1 MIERLL
7 VRLPLIV
14 ILMGLGSIAMVVP
27 AAHAYAIRDLHVAR
41 VFLYAC
47 LLSCVI
53 TAIIALATDRL
64 VVRRRARGYLI
75 TLIAAFTLI
84 PAMLAVPFYEALGT
98 TRFSSAWFEMVS
110 SMTTTGAT
118 LYEPRRLPD
127 SLHLWRALVGWLG
140 GLLIWVTAVALIA
153 PMNLGGFEVLSD
165 GTIGDGTSSSAS
177 QITRVADGSERLIRF
192 TMRLAPIY
200 GGLTLALW
208 VGLLIAGET
217 PLAAV
222 CRAMST
228 LSTSGITTGQ
238 GGQAGLAGEMLIFL
252 FLFFAVSRLT
262 FSSDSG
268 KQGWRGL
275 LGDPEMRMG
284 LFLITALPLFLML
297 RHFVGAYELSGG
309 TLNLERALR
318 ALWGA
323 VFTALSFLTTTG
335 FESAE
340 WDTATKWSG
349 LTTPGMVLMG
359 LALIGGGVATT
370 AGGVKL
376 LRIYA
381 LYKHGVRELE
391 KLVHATSVGGA
402 GKVARRIRRQGA
414 YAAWVFFMLFALSIA
429 LVMLAFS
436 LAGIGFEKATV
447 LTIAALSTTGP
458 LVTLAAGEPII
469 MGDLDNPARA
479 IFAFAMVL
487 GRMETLALI
496 ALLNPDFWRR

>member
-1 MIERLL
+1 MIKRLL

-14 ILMGLGSIAMVVP
+14 ILMGLASAAMIVP

-41 VFLYAC
+41 VFLYTC
-47 LLSCVI
+47 ILSCI
-53 TAIIALATDRL
+53 LTALLALATDKI

-75 TLIAAFTLI
+75 TLLAAFTVV
-84 PAMLAVPFYEALGT
+84 PALMAVPFYEALGS

-118 LYEPRRLPD
+118 LYDPGRLPD
-127 SLHLWRALVGWLG
+127 TLHLWRALVGWMG

-165 GTIGDGTSSSAS
+165 GGIGDGINPAVANP
-177 QITRVADGSERLIRF
+177 ITRVADGSQRLIRF
-192 TMRLAPIY
+192 TARLAPIY

-208 VGLLIAGET
+208 VGLLMTGET

-238 GGQAGLAGEMLIFL
+238 GGQGGLAGEMLIFV

-262 FSSDSG
+262 FSSDAARV
-268 KQGWRGL
+268 GWRAL

-284 LFLITALPLFLML
+284 VFIVTALPAFLML
-297 RHFVGAYELSGG
+297 RHWAGAYEIGAPM
-309 TLNLERALR
+309 NLESALR

-323 VFTALSFLTTTG
+323 MFTTLSFLTTTG

-349 LTTPGMVLMG
+349 LETPGLVLMG
-359 LALIGGGVATT
+359 LALFGGGVATT

-381 LYKHGVRELE
+381 LYKHGLRELE

-402 GKVARRIRRQGA
+402 GTAARRIRRKGA
-414 YAAWVFFMLFALSIA
+414 YVAWVFFMLFAVSVA
-429 LVMLAFS
+429 LIMGAFS
-436 LAGIGFEKATV
+436 LAGQEFERATV

-458 LVTLAAGEPII
+458 LVSLAAGDPIL
-469 MGDLDNPARA
+469 MGDLSDPART
-479 IFAFAMVL
+479 IFAAAMVL